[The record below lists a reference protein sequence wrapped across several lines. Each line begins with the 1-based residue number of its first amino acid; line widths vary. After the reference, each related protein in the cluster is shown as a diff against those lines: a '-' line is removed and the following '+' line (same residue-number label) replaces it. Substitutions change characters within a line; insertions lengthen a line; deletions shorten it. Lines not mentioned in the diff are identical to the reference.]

1 MSDAELFTD
10 QVAVLTGGAGGLGSA
25 IANRLAKE
33 GAHVVIVDRD
43 AKRFSD
49 LEAQLREHGHESLFI
64 QLDPGKWEDAQE
76 VTRLSMEKFGR
87 IDILV
92 NCTGVAK
99 AEPFL
104 ESTPENWQSHI
115 NSHLDAFFYSMR
127 SIAPEMVSRGYGRI
141 VNLASVAGLMGPIDL
156 IAYGAA
162 KTGIIGLT
170 RAVSFELADHG
181 ITVNAI
187 APGPIETPLLLSA
200 WSKEALEARAQHLPI
215 ARLGTPEDIANAASF
230 LARPES
236 SFITGITVP
245 VDGGSVAAGAY
256 MVERYRRRTSESSN
270 SG

>member
-1 MSDAELFTD
+1 MSDTDIFTD
-10 QVAVLTGGAGGLGSA
+10 QVAVITGGAGGLGTA
-25 IANRLAKE
+25 IANRLAHE
-33 GAHVVIVDRD
+33 GANIVIVDRD
-43 AKRFSD
+43 TSRFPD
-49 LEAQLREHGHESLFI
+49 LEAQLAKHGHDSLFLE
-64 QLDPGKWEDAQE
+64 LDPGKWDDAQE
-76 VTRLSMEKFGR
+76 LTRRSMEKFGR
-87 IDILV
+87 IDVLV

-141 VNLASVAGLMGPIDL
+141 VNLASVAGMMGPIDL

-215 ARLGTPEDIANAASF
+215 ARLGTPDDIANAASF

-256 MVERYRRRTSESSN
+256 MVERYRRRQSADSV
-270 SG
+270 